1 LAISLSIAPGLLT
14 RQPEK
19 IKAQQ
24 ITIVILV
31 VFMDLTL
38 FLS

>member
-14 RQPEK
+14 RQPDK
-19 IKAQQ
+19 TKAQP
-24 ITIVILV
+24 ITIMILV
-31 VFMDLTL
+31 VFMKLTL